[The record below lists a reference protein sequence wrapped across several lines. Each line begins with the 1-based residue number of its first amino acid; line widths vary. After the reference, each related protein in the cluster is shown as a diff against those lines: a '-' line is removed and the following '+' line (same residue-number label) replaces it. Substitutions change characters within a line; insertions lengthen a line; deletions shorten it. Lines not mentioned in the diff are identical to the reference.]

1 MGPFSLFP
9 RRGGGRGGG
18 VGVRSITAG
27 RGTCKIKSKWG
38 ETFLLSNVDSRRGFH
53 SLRCSGAKH
62 ISNRDFWHHF
72 ENGFGTVLMCG
83 LLAVGYREGK
93 ARTRIRL
100 TAVRLHMRD
109 ERVDEPGGQRRRH
122 AMPLGVLP

>member
-1 MGPFSLFP
+1 MLFTQHL
-9 RRGGGRGGG
+9 G
-18 VGVRSITAG
+18 
-27 RGTCKIKSKWG
+27 C
-38 ETFLLSNVDSRRGFH
+38 
-53 SLRCSGAKH
+53 LRPKH

-100 TAVRLHMRD
+100 TAVRVVVVKVKLDALR
-109 ERVDEPGGQRRRH
+109 
-122 AMPLGVLP
+122 GVLT